1 MSAVNIII
9 AVGVVTFA
17 YLAGSVNFAVIF
29 SKAFVGKDVRSE
41 GSGNAGTTNVLRAIG
56 KLPAA
61 LTFICDA
68 LKGFVGCFA
77 GKTVFTYLFEQS
89 DGLGIFTPA
98 YGAYFCCIAV
108 MLGHIFPVFF
118 GFKGGKAV
126 ATSVGT
132 FAVCC
137 PIAII
142 LGLTA
147 FAVCLATSK
156 IVSLSSLVATTVV
169 VSVAVVYEFVSPAV
183 EHNIIPTVILIL
195 IAGYIV
201 FIKHKD
207 NIIRLSRGEEKKISA
222 KKG

>member
-9 AVGVVTFA
+9 ALGVIVFA

-29 SKAFVGKDVRSE
+29 SRVFIGKDVRSE
-41 GSGNAGTTNVLRAIG
+41 GSGNAGTTNVLRSVG

-61 LTFICDA
+61 LTFVCDA
-68 LKGFVGCFA
+68 LKGFVGCFV
-77 GKTVFTYLFEQS
+77 GKTVFSYLFEHTQ
-89 DGLGIFTPA
+89 GLEIFTPA

-147 FAVCLATSK
+147 FAICLAVSK

-169 VSVAVVYEFVSPAV
+169 VSVAALYEVFSP
-183 EHNIIPTVILIL
+183 EIQHNIFLTIILIL
-195 IAGYIV
+195 IAGFIV

-207 NIIRLSRGEEKKISA
+207 NIARLFCGEEKKISA

>member
-9 AVGVVTFA
+9 ALGVIVFA
-17 YLAGSVNFAVIF
+17 YLVGSVNFAVIF

-41 GSGNAGTTNVLRAIG
+41 GSGNAGTTNVLRAVG

-61 LTFICDA
+61 LTFIFDA
-68 LKGFVGCFA
+68 LKGFVGCIA
-77 GKTVFTYLFEQS
+77 GKTVFAYLFEQTN
-89 DGLGIFTPA
+89 GIEIFTPA

-147 FAVCLATSK
+147 FAICLAVSK

-169 VSVAVVYEFVSPAV
+169 VGVAAIYEILSPAV
-183 EHNIIPTVILIL
+183 THNILPTVILIL
-195 IAGYIV
+195 VAGFIV

>member
-9 AVGVVTFA
+9 ALGAIVFA

-41 GSGNAGTTNVLRAIG
+41 GSGNAGTTNVLRAVG

-61 LTFICDA
+61 LTFIFDA
-68 LKGFVGCFA
+68 LKGFVGCFV
-77 GKTVFTYLFEQS
+77 GKTVFAYLFDQTNGIE
-89 DGLGIFTPA
+89 IFTPA

-147 FAVCLATSK
+147 FAVCLAVSK

-169 VSVAVVYEFVSPAV
+169 VGVAVIYEIFSPAV
-183 EHNIIPTVILIL
+183 VHNIIPTVILIL
-195 IAGYIV
+195 VAGFIV